1 MKCFV
6 VLDEATLL
14 RLWMRNP
21 ELVQPFSR
29 PFYPVRRRLP
39 AANDARFVDATGATS
54 HGATTTEKEPAE
66 TSR

>member
-6 VLDEATLL
+6 ALDEATLL

-29 PFYPVRRRLP
+29 PFYPVRRRLQ
-39 AANDARFVDATGATS
+39 AANDAGSFKASSVNAFREKPTGAK
-54 HGATTTEKEPAE
+54 TTE
-66 TSR
+66 